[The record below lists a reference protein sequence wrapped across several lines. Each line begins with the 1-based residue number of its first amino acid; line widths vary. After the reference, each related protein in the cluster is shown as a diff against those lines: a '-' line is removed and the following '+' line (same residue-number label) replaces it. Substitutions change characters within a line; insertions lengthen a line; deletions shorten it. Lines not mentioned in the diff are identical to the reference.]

1 MHTRRRQAQAQS
13 LPCDTLDDGDIFCLV
28 ETGNKGARVYALSK
42 GAMHQGIAV
51 GQALNDARAICP
63 HLGVYAAEPQID
75 RHSLKSLVL
84 WCDRYSPSV
93 ALMPLD
99 GIIIDTTGC
108 AHLFG
113 GEAVL
118 VADVITRLEHMGFS
132 VGAGLADTIPAARA
146 VAIYGSVEKTNTQI
160 IPAGEIPATTNPLGV
175 EALFLGADTIV
186 LLKRLGLKTIGSVA
200 AIPRPAL
207 ARRFRSQQ
215 VAGDICLRL
224 DQLYG
229 KSAHVFE
236 PLKPPASYRSR
247 LGYSEPVLDSVSV
260 EHGLGYL
267 LQDMAQQLERDS
279 LGIRTISL
287 NACRVDGSVRAVT
300 VRLSTAR
307 RDPVHILRL
316 FKHRLEQID
325 PGEGIDTLVLCA
337 DNVQKLDPQQINLD
351 GTHHRKGE
359 EVAALIDRLANRLG
373 KANIYRSRPRS
384 SHIPERAQTSVVATA
399 RVNWPRGSEAC
410 SRPFRLLAR
419 PEPIT
424 AIAEVPDG
432 PPLQFVWRRVR
443 RQVARARGPER
454 IAPEWWLE
462 GSTGEEVRDYYEV
475 EDVQGHRFWLYRA
488 GLYQDPARKGP
499 PLWFVHGFFA

>member
-1 MHTRRRQAQAQS
+1 M
-13 LPCDTLDDGDIFCLV
+13 PDDGDIFCLV
-28 ETGNKGARVYALSK
+28 DTGAKGVRIHAISK
-42 GAMHQGIAV
+42 GAMYQGIRV

-75 RHSLKSLVL
+75 QYSLRSLAL

-93 ALMPLD
+93 ALMLPD
-99 GIIIDTTGC
+99 GISIDTTGC

-113 GEAVL
+113 GEAAL
-118 VADVITRLEHMGFS
+118 MADVITRLERMGFS

-146 VAIYGSVEKTNTQI
+146 VAIYGNSQKDDVQI
-160 IPAGEIPATTNPLGV
+160 IPAGEIPAITNPLPV
-175 EALFLGADTIV
+175 EALFLCSDTII

-207 ARRFRSQQ
+207 ARRFRSKQ
-215 VAGDICLRL
+215 VTGDICLKL

-236 PLKPPASYRSR
+236 PLKPPASYRAR

-260 EHGLGYL
+260 EHGLEYL
-267 LQDMAQQLERDS
+267 LKNIAQQLERES

-307 RDPVHILRL
+307 RDPAHVLRL
-316 FKHRLEQID
+316 FNQRLEQID
-325 PGEGIDTLVLCA
+325 PGEGIDTLVLCV
-337 DNVQKLDPQQINLD
+337 DDVQELDPQQINLE

-359 EVAALIDRLANRLG
+359 EIAALIDRLANRLG
-373 KANIYRSRPRS
+373 KANIYRSQPRS
-384 SHIPERAQTSVVATA
+384 SHIPERAQTSGGATA
-399 RVNWPRGSEAC
+399 RASWPPAC
-410 SRPFRLLAR
+410 EMGSRPFRLLAR

-424 AIAEVPDG
+424 AMAEVPDG
-432 PPLQFVWRRVR
+432 PPLQFVWRRVLR
-443 RQVARARGPER
+443 KVARARGPER

-462 GSTGEEVRDYYEV
+462 GSIGEEVRDYYEV

-499 PLWFVHGFFA
+499 PVWFVHGFFA